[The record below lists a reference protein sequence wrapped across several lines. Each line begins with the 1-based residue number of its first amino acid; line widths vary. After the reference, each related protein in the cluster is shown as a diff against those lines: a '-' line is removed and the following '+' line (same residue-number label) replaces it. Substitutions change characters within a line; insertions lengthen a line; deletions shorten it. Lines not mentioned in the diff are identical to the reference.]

1 MPIKYYEAPDVH
13 DLVQRIVTKLEFHH
27 IDLSGIYCYRSRDSR
42 SKRTVARIHNLSKL
56 WQKALNRPAN
66 YLIEVI
72 SERYDRLS
80 QEEKERVL
88 IHELL
93 HIPKGFGG
101 GFRPHKGNITRKKID
116 ALHERL
122 GADSR

>member
-1 MPIKYYEAPDVH
+1 MPIKYYEAPDVK
-13 DLVQRIVTKLEFHH
+13 DLVQHIVTQLEFHH
-27 IDLSGIYCYRSRDSR
+27 IDLNGIYCYRSRDSR

-56 WQKALNRPAN
+56 WQQALNIPAN

-72 SERYDRLS
+72 SERFDRLS
-80 QEEKERVL
+80 QEEKEKVL

-101 GFRPHKGNITRKKID
+101 GFRPHKGNITGKKID

-122 GADSR
+122 SANLR